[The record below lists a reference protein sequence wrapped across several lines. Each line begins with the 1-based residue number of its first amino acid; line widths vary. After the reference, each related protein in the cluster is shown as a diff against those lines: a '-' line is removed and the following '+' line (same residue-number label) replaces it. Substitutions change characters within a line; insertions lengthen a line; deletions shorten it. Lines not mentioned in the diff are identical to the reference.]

1 MWLFLLEVRRHIAC
15 RMADEA
21 RLFARNCGLEAINI
35 GSNSKFATI
44 RRLFSIFRKLSGTG
58 KKNANI
64 SRSVFFTEPEF
75 YQVLLYR
82 VLLYLYRDIELRV
95 IQRGADY
102 ALSGFRFG
110 QRRPPDE
117 TKSAELPSR
126 QVVVPLQRGQM
137 RSPAHLLGNV
147 SWHIRHWR
155 FLTGAPAK
163 VLGRLFARRA
173 EDMSFPFNLIECR
186 AHVAVRM
193 AKRRRRAFKWF
204 HGILGG

>member
-95 IQRGADY
+95 IQRA
-102 ALSGFRFG
+102 ARITRFRASGSVSVGRPTRRSLPNCLRAMSWCPCNAG
-110 QRRPPDE
+110 RCVRRP
-117 TKSAELPSR
+117 TCWGTY
-126 QVVVPLQRGQM
+126 RGT
-137 RSPAHLLGNV
+137 SGIGV
-147 SWHIRHWR
+147 S
-155 FLTGAPAK
+155 
-163 VLGRLFARRA
+163 
-173 EDMSFPFNLIECR
+173 
-186 AHVAVRM
+186 
-193 AKRRRRAFKWF
+193 
-204 HGILGG
+204 